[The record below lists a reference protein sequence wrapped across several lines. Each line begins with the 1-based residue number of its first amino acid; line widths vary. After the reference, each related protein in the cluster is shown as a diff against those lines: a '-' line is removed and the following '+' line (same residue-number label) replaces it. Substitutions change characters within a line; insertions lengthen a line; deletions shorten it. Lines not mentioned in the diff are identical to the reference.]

1 MRRPKKDIQLTSYDE
16 LLGLEETSEKSMNQ
30 VVEIELEKLYPFKN
44 HPFHVND
51 DEKMAETVESIK
63 TYGVLTPALVRPRP
77 DGGYEMISGH
87 RRKRGCELCGK
98 TTLPALVRNYTDDEA
113 VIIMVD
119 SNIQRENL
127 LPSEKAHAYKMKY
140 DAMKHQG
147 SKGEKYT
154 ADMVGEAAGDSG
166 RTVQRY
172 IRLAAL
178 SDALLDYVDNNKIP
192 MIVGEKLSYLKPEEQ
207 EWLLEVITNSSIFPT
222 KQQAEQLKEC
232 SANGKL
238 NQSYIYAILRFQK
251 RKAGGVAACERHN
264 ERKKEAYK
272 SNPDIDMERSKN
284 NYHLVA
290 PPKYTYKKEIN
301 RKVAE
306 AGCRTRKDSVMMVE
320 TLITA
325 SPEFMNQ
332 LPPEEQKAYF
342 TMALDFIS
350 ERVGEQNIL
359 SAVVHMDERT
369 PHMHLC
375 FVPITPDNKLSAKTI
390 LGNQKSLSEWQTAY
404 HERMSS
410 RWNQLERGQSSMET
424 KRKHVPTWLYKLG
437 GRLDKQYGEIVSA
450 LSDINAFNAGKKRDK
465 ALELVAA
472 WLPEVEKFS
481 KEIGRQQ
488 AYIDS
493 LKEQIGQ
500 EADYAGRMRDEK
512 YEQELKVQKANQRI
526 FELQR
531 TNEQMGRLLSKIP
544 PEVLEELQRT
554 GRNKSRER

>member
-16 LLGLEETSEKSMNQ
+16 LLGLEETPEKSMNQ
-30 VVEIELEKLYPFKN
+30 VVEIDLAKLYPFKN

-147 SKGEKYT
+147 SKGKKYT

-178 SDALLDYVDNNKIP
+178 SDALLEYVDNNKIP

-207 EWLLEVITNSSIFPT
+207 GWLLEVITNSSIFPT

-238 NQSYIYAILRFQK
+238 NQSYIYAVLL
-251 RKAGGVAACERHN
+251 
-264 ERKKEAYK
+264 KKESSKINVTLMVYHILCYLWI
-272 SNPDIDMERSKN
+272 DIGNIFKRNHITIHKNGFRYDSCRNSIFTDKWFFIYVVWLLYCIFFIITRSW
-284 NYHLVA
+284 
-290 PPKYTYKKEIN
+290 
-301 RKVAE
+301 
-306 AGCRTRKDSVMMVE
+306 
-320 TLITA
+320 
-325 SPEFMNQ
+325 
-332 LPPEEQKAYF
+332 
-342 TMALDFIS
+342 
-350 ERVGEQNIL
+350 ERVSWFLFRSL
-359 SAVVHMDERT
+359 SARNLFYTCNSD
-369 PHMHLC
+369 
-375 FVPITPDNKLSAKTI
+375 SSSI
-390 LGNQKSLSEWQTAY
+390 LGNQRHY
-404 HERMSS
+404 VR
-410 RWNQLERGQSSMET
+410 
-424 KRKHVPTWLYKLG
+424 P
-437 GRLDKQYGEIVSA
+437 
-450 LSDINAFNAGKKRDK
+450 
-465 ALELVAA
+465 
-472 WLPEVEKFS
+472 
-481 KEIGRQQ
+481 
-488 AYIDS
+488 
-493 LKEQIGQ
+493 
-500 EADYAGRMRDEK
+500 
-512 YEQELKVQKANQRI
+512 ANR
-526 FELQR
+526 
-531 TNEQMGRLLSKIP
+531 
-544 PEVLEELQRT
+544 
-554 GRNKSRER
+554 